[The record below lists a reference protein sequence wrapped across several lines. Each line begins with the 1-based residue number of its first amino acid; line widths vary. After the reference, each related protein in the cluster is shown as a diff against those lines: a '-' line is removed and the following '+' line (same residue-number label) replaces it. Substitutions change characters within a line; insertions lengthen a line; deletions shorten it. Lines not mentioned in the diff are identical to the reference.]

1 MGTRNLFNM
10 RRFLLFFIITSVY
23 FSIAAGQDK
32 LISNEVIM
40 TRIKY
45 GLDFMYN
52 YEFKKADSLFRII
65 ENEIPNHPV
74 VPFLEGLSIFWQN
87 APLNPNNSDA
97 VNMFIQ
103 KMKKSAALSD
113 EVMKSGDD
121 YIEGSFFSLVAHAM
135 QMMYYADND
144 QIIKVIKHIP
154 YSYRRVVKAFDLKD
168 AFKEYKFF
176 TGLYSYY
183 IEAYPEAHPAY
194 KPLLIFLHKGSR
206 IEGLKELNWI
216 ANNSVF
222 MKAEGLFFLHHIY
235 LSYECNP
242 RMALNYAEQLHE
254 LYPDNTFY
262 LVHLIFNL
270 FVVNDYEKAA
280 ERIPMLEQQKK
291 SDDFAQMME
300 LIFNGMIEELV
311 NHNYKV
317 SEKLYKKG
325 IEMAVE
331 FNPRVDTYTALA
343 YAGLSRIYE
352 REGMVKLAK
361 ENKKIAFGKTDY
373 PCILE

>member
-1 MGTRNLFNM
+1 
-10 RRFLLFFIITSVY
+10 
-23 FSIAAGQDK
+23 
-32 LISNEVIM
+32 
-40 TRIKY
+40 
-45 GLDFMYN
+45 MYN
-52 YEFKKADSLFRII
+52 YEFKKADSIFRII
-65 ENEIPNHPV
+65 EDEIPNHPI
-74 VPFLEGLSIFWQN
+74 VPFLEGLCIFWQN

-97 VNMFIQ
+97 VNMFIK
-103 KMKKSAALSD
+103 KMKKSAGLSD
-113 EVMKSGDD
+113 EVMKSRDD

-144 QIIKVIKHIP
+144 QIINVIKHIP

-168 AFKEYKFF
+168 TFEEYKFF

-242 RMALNYAEQLHE
+242 QMALNYAEQLHE

-280 ERIPMLEQQKK
+280 ELIPILEQQKI
-291 SDDFAQMME
+291 SDGFAQMME
-300 LIFNGMIEELV
+300 LIFNGMIEEIV
-311 NHNYKV
+311 NRNYEV

-331 FNPRVDTYTALA
+331 FNPRVDTYIALA

>member
-1 MGTRNLFNM
+1 M
-10 RRFLLFFIITSVY
+10 RRFVLFFILTSVY
-23 FSIAAGQDK
+23 FSVSVGQDK
-32 LISNEVIM
+32 LIGDEVVM
-40 TRIKY
+40 GRIKH

-74 VPFLEGLSIFWQN
+74 NPFLEGLNIYWQN
-87 APLNPNNSDA
+87 APLNPNSSDE
-97 VNMFIQ
+97 VNKFIQ
-103 KMKKSAALSD
+103 KMKKSAVLSD
-113 EVMKSGDD
+113 EVMKSRDD

-144 QIIKVIKHIP
+144 QIVKVIKYIP
-154 YSYRRVVKAFDLKD
+154 YSYKRVVKAFDLKD
-168 AFKEYKFF
+168 AFEEYKFF

-242 RMALNYAEQLHE
+242 QMALNYVEQLHE

-270 FVVNDYEKAA
+270 LVINDYEKAA
-280 ERIPMLEQQKK
+280 ELIPMLEQQKE
-291 SDDFAQMME
+291 SDNFAQMME
-300 LIFNGMIEELV
+300 LIFNGMIEEHV
-311 NHNYKV
+311 NRNYEV

-325 IEMAVE
+325 IKMAVE
-331 FNPRVDTYTALA
+331 FNPRGDTYSALA

-361 ENKKIAFGKTDY
+361 ENKRIAFEKTDY

>member
-1 MGTRNLFNM
+1 
-10 RRFLLFFIITSVY
+10 
-23 FSIAAGQDK
+23 
-32 LISNEVIM
+32 
-40 TRIKY
+40 
-45 GLDFMYN
+45 
-52 YEFKKADSLFRII
+52 
-65 ENEIPNHPV
+65 
-74 VPFLEGLSIFWQN
+74 
-87 APLNPNNSDA
+87 
-97 VNMFIQ
+97 
-103 KMKKSAALSD
+103 
-113 EVMKSGDD
+113 MKSRDD

-144 QIIKVIKHIP
+144 QIMKVIKHIP
-154 YSYRRVVKAFDLKD
+154 YSYRRVVKAFDLRD

-183 IEAYPEAHPAY
+183 IEAYPETHTAY

-242 RMALNYAEQLHE
+242 QMALNYAEQLHE

-280 ERIPMLEQQKK
+280 ELIPILEQQKK

-311 NHNYKV
+311 NHNYEV

-331 FNPRVDTYTALA
+331 FNPRVDTYIALA

-361 ENKKIAFGKTDY
+361 ENKKIAFAKTDY

>member
-1 MGTRNLFNM
+1 M
-10 RRFLLFFIITSVY
+10 RRFLFFFIITSTY
-23 FSIAAGQDK
+23 FSVAGGQDK
-32 LISNEVIM
+32 LIGNEVILAG
-40 TRIKY
+40 IEH
-45 GLDFMYN
+45 GLDCMYN
-52 YEFKKADSLFRII
+52 YEFEKADSLFRII
-65 ENEIPNHPV
+65 EDEIPNHPV
-74 VPFLEGLSIFWQN
+74 VPFLEGLNIFWQN
-87 APLNPNNSDA
+87 APLSPNNSDA

-103 KMKKSAALSD
+103 KMNKCAVLSD
-113 EVMKSGDD
+113 EVMKSRDD

-144 QIIKVIKHIP
+144 QIMKVIKHIP
-154 YSYRRVVKAFDLKD
+154 YSYRRVVKAFDLRD

-183 IEAYPEAHPAY
+183 IEAYPETHTAY

-242 RMALNYAEQLHE
+242 QMALNYAEQLHE

-280 ERIPMLEQQKK
+280 ELIPILEQQKK

-311 NHNYKV
+311 NHNYEV

-331 FNPRVDTYTALA
+331 FNPRVDTYIALA

-361 ENKKIAFGKTDY
+361 ENKKIAFAKTDY

>member
-1 MGTRNLFNM
+1 M
-10 RRFLLFFIITSVY
+10 RRILFFFILTSVY
-23 FSIAAGQDK
+23 FSVSVGQDR
-32 LISNEVIM
+32 LIGDEKIM
-40 TRIKY
+40 SEIKC
-45 GLDFMYN
+45 GLDCMYN
-52 YEFKKADSLFRII
+52 YEFEKADSLFRII

-74 VPFLEGLSIFWQN
+74 SPFLGGLSIYWQN

-97 VNMFIQ
+97 VNMFIR
-103 KMKKSAALSD
+103 KMKESSVLSD
-113 EVMKSGDD
+113 EVMKGGDD

-154 YSYRRVVKAFDLKD
+154 YSYKRIVGAIKLNDTFE
-168 AFKEYKFF
+168 EYKFF
-176 TGLYSYY
+176 TGLYNYY

-194 KPLLIFLHKGSR
+194 KPLLIFLHKGNRS
-206 IEGLKELNWI
+206 EGLKELNWV

-235 LSYECNP
+235 MSYECNP
-242 RMALNYAEQLHE
+242 QMALNYAEQLHK

-270 FVVNDYEKAA
+270 FVVKDYEKAA
-280 ERIPMLEQQKK
+280 EFILMLEQQKK
-291 SDDFAQMME
+291 SDDFAQMMG

-311 NHNYKV
+311 NRNYEMSK
-317 SEKLYKKG
+317 ELYING
-325 IEMAVE
+325 IEMAVM
-331 FNPRVDTYTALA
+331 FKPRVDTYIAMA

-361 ENKKIAFGKTDY
+361 ENKKIAFEKTDY

>member
-1 MGTRNLFNM
+1 M
-10 RRFLLFFIITSVY
+10 RSILVFFILTSVY
-23 FSIAAGQDK
+23 FSVSVGQDR
-32 LISNEVIM
+32 LIGDEEMMSG
-40 TRIKY
+40 IKH
-45 GLDFMYN
+45 GLDYMYN
-52 YEFKKADSLFRII
+52 YEFEKADSLFGII
-65 ENEIPNHPV
+65 ENMSPNHPV
-74 VPFLEGLSIFWQN
+74 GPFLGGLSIYWRN
-87 APLNPNNSDA
+87 APLNPNDPDA

-103 KMKKSAALSD
+103 KMKKSSVLSE
-113 EVMKSGDD
+113 EVMKSKDD

-144 QIIKVIKHIP
+144 QIGRVIKHIP
-154 YSYRRVVKAFDLKD
+154 YSYRRVVKAFKLKD
-168 AFKEYKFF
+168 TFEEYKFF

-206 IEGLKELNWI
+206 SEGLKELNWI

-242 RMALNYAEQLHE
+242 QMALNYAERLHE

-262 LVHLIFNL
+262 LVHLILNL

-280 ERIPMLEQQKK
+280 ELIPELEQQKK

-300 LIFNGMIEELV
+300 LIFNGMIEEF
-311 NHNYKV
+311 V
-317 SEKLYKKG
+317 SENYEVSKELYIKG
-325 IEMAVE
+325 IEMAIM
-331 FNPRVDTYTALA
+331 FKPRVDTYIAMA

-352 REGMVKLAK
+352 REGMVILAR
-361 ENKKIAFGKTDY
+361 ENKKIAYEKTDY

>member
-1 MGTRNLFNM
+1 MHRLLIF
-10 RRFLLFFIITSVY
+10 FLIFSFYFQVSV
-23 FSIAAGQDK
+23 GQDR
-32 LISNEVIM
+32 LIGDKEMMSG
-40 TRIKY
+40 IKH
-45 GLDFMYN
+45 GLDYMYN
-52 YEFKKADSLFRII
+52 YEFEKADSLFRII
-65 ENEIPNHPV
+65 ENKNPNHPV
-74 VPFLEGLSIFWQN
+74 GPFLGGLNIYWQN

-103 KMKKSAALSD
+103 KMKKSAILSD

-144 QIIKVIKHIP
+144 QISKVIKHIP

-168 AFKEYKFF
+168 AFEEYKFF

-194 KPLLIFLHKGSR
+194 KPLLVFLHKGSR
-206 IEGLKELNWI
+206 SEGLKELNWI
-216 ANNSVF
+216 ADNSVF

-242 RMALNYAEQLHE
+242 QMALNYAEKLHK

-270 FVVNDYEKAA
+270 FVVKDYEKAV
-280 ERIPMLEQQKK
+280 ELVPILEQQKK
-291 SDDFAQMME
+291 SDDFARMMG

-311 NHNYKV
+311 NRNYELSK
-317 SEKLYKKG
+317 ELYKKG
-325 IEMAVE
+325 IEMAVM
-331 FNPRVDTYTALA
+331 FKPRVDTYIAMA
-343 YAGLSRIYE
+343 YVGLSRIYE

-361 ENKKIAFGKTDY
+361 ENKKMAYDKTDY

>member
-1 MGTRNLFNM
+1 M
-10 RRFLLFFIITSVY
+10 RRLLVFFILTSVY
-23 FSIAAGQDK
+23 FSVSIGQDK
-32 LISNEVIM
+32 LIGDKILMAE
-40 TRIKY
+40 IKY
-45 GLDFMYN
+45 GMDFMYN
-52 YEFKKADSLFRII
+52 YKFEKADSLFRII
-65 ENEIPNHPV
+65 ENKYPDHPIG
-74 VPFLEGLSIFWQN
+74 PFLEGLSIYWQN

-97 VNMFIQ
+97 VNMFIR
-103 KMKKSAALSD
+103 KMKESSVLSD

-144 QIIKVIKHIP
+144 QIGRVIKHIP
-154 YSYRRVVKAFDLKD
+154 YSYRRVVKAFDFKD
-168 AFKEYKFF
+168 TFEEYKFF

-206 IEGLKELNWI
+206 SEGLKELDWI

-242 RMALNYAEQLHE
+242 QMALNYAERLHE

-270 FVVNDYEKAA
+270 FVVNDYEKAS
-280 ERIPMLEQQKK
+280 ELMPMLEQQKI

-311 NHNYKV
+311 NRNYEV
-317 SEKLYKKG
+317 SKELYIKG
-325 IEMAVE
+325 IEMAVM
-331 FNPRVDTYTALA
+331 FNPRVDTYIAMA
-343 YAGLSRIYE
+343 YIGLSRIYE

-361 ENKKIAFGKTDY
+361 ENKKIAFEKTDY

>member
-1 MGTRNLFNM
+1 M
-10 RRFLLFFIITSVY
+10 RRFLFFFILISVY
-23 FSIAAGQDK
+23 FSASVGQDR
-32 LISNEVIM
+32 LIGDEVM
-40 TRIKY
+40 MARIKQ
-45 GLDFMYN
+45 GIDFMYN
-52 YEFKKADSLFRII
+52 YEFEKADSLFRII
-65 ENEIPNHPV
+65 ENMNPNHPV
-74 VPFLEGLSIFWQN
+74 GPFLDGLSIYWRN
-87 APLNPNNSDA
+87 APLNPNNPDA

-103 KMKKSAALSD
+103 KMKESSVLSE
-113 EVMKSGDD
+113 EVMKSKDD

-144 QIIKVIKHIP
+144 QIGRVIKHIP

-168 AFKEYKFF
+168 TFEEYKFF

-194 KPLLIFLHKGSR
+194 KPLLLFLHKGSR
-206 IEGLKELNWI
+206 SEGLMELNWV

-242 RMALNYAEQLHE
+242 QMALKYAEQLNE

-270 FVVNDYEKAA
+270 FVVNDYVKADKL
-280 ERIPMLEQQKK
+280 IPILEQQQKH
-291 SDDFAQMME
+291 DDFAKMMKF
-300 LIFNGMIEELV
+300 IFEGMIEELV
-311 NHNYKV
+311 NRNYEV
-317 SEKLYKKG
+317 SKELYNKG

-331 FNPRVDTYTALA
+331 FNPRVDTYIALA
-343 YAGLSRIYE
+343 YLGLSRIYE
-352 REGMVKLAK
+352 REGLAKLAR
-361 ENKKIAFGKTDY
+361 ENKKIAFEKTDY

>member
-1 MGTRNLFNM
+1 M
-10 RRFLLFFIITSVY
+10 RRFLVFFIITSIN
-23 FSIAAGQDK
+23 FSVIVGQDK
-32 LISNEVIM
+32 LIGNEVLM
-40 TRIKY
+40 ARIKQ

-52 YEFKKADSLFRII
+52 YEFEKADSLFRII
-65 ENEIPNHPV
+65 EDEIPNHPV
-74 VPFLEGLSIFWQN
+74 IPFLEGLCIYWQN

-103 KMKKSAALSD
+103 KMKKSSELSD
-113 EVMKSGDD
+113 KVIKNSDD
-121 YIEGSFFSLVAHAM
+121 YIEGSFFSLVAHTM

-144 QIIKVIKHIP
+144 QIIKTIMHIP
-154 YSYRRVVKAFDLKD
+154 YAYKRIVRAFDVKD

-183 IEAYPEAHPAY
+183 IGAYPEAHPGY
-194 KPLLIFLHKGSR
+194 KPFLIFLHKGNRS
-206 IEGLKELNWI
+206 EGLKELNWI

-242 RMALNYAEQLHE
+242 QIALNYAEQLHE

-262 LVHLIFNL
+262 LVHLIYNL
-270 FVVNDYEKAA
+270 MVVNDYEKAT
-280 ERIPMLEQQKK
+280 ELLQILEQQKK

-300 LIFNGMIEELV
+300 SIFSGMIEEHV
-311 NHNYKV
+311 NQNYEV
-317 SEKLYKKG
+317 SEKLYKIG
-325 IEMAVE
+325 IEMADK
-331 FNPRVDTYTALA
+331 FNTRADTYLALA

-361 ENKKIAFGKTDY
+361 VNKRIAFEKTDY

>member
-1 MGTRNLFNM
+1 M
-10 RRFLLFFIITSVY
+10 RRFLLFFIITSFY
-23 FSIAAGQDK
+23 FSVAGGQDK
-32 LISNEVIM
+32 LIGNEVIM
-40 TRIKY
+40 TRIKH

-65 ENEIPNHPV
+65 ENKIPNHPV

-103 KMKKSAALSD
+103 KMKKSAVLSD
-113 EVMKSGDD
+113 KVMKSRDD
-121 YIEGSFFSLVAHAM
+121 YIEGSFFSLVAHSM

-144 QIIKVIKHIP
+144 QIVKVIKHIP
-154 YSYRRVVKAFDLKD
+154 YSYKRVVKAFDLKD
-168 AFKEYKFF
+168 TFEEYKFF
-176 TGLYSYY
+176 TGLYNYY
-183 IEAYPEAHPAY
+183 IEAYPEAHPVY

-206 IEGLKELNWI
+206 IEGLNELNWI

-242 RMALNYAEQLHE
+242 QMALNYAEQLHE

-270 FVVNDYEKAA
+270 FIVNDYKKAA
-280 ERIPMLEQQKK
+280 ELIPMLEQQKE

-300 LIFNGMIEELV
+300 LIFNGMIEEHV
-311 NHNYKV
+311 NRNYEM

-325 IEMAVE
+325 IEMAVK
-331 FNPRVDTYTALA
+331 FNPRVDTYIALA

-361 ENKKIAFGKTDY
+361 ENKRIAFAKTDY

>member
-1 MGTRNLFNM
+1 M
-10 RRFLLFFIITSVY
+10 RRFLLFFILTSVY
-23 FSIAAGQDK
+23 FAVSVGQDR
-32 LISNEVIM
+32 LIGEEVIM
-40 TRIKY
+40 ARIKC
-45 GLDFMYN
+45 GLDCMYN
-52 YEFKKADSLFRII
+52 YEFEKADSLFRII
-65 ENEIPNHPV
+65 ENRNPNHPV
-74 VPFLEGLSIFWQN
+74 GPFLGGLSIFWQN
-87 APLNPNNSDA
+87 APLNPNNSEA
-97 VNMFIQ
+97 ENIFIQ
-103 KMKKSAALSD
+103 KMKKSAVLSD
-113 EVMKSGDD
+113 EVMKSRDD

-144 QIIKVIKHIP
+144 QITKVIKHIP
-154 YSYRRVVKAFDLKD
+154 YSYKRVVKAFELKD
-168 AFKEYKFF
+168 TFEEYKFF

-194 KPLLIFLHKGSR
+194 KLLLIFLHKGSR
-206 IEGLKELNWI
+206 SEGLKELNWI

-242 RMALNYAEQLHE
+242 QMALIYAEKLHE

-262 LVHLIFNL
+262 LVHLILNL

-280 ERIPMLEQQKK
+280 ELMPMLEQQKK
-291 SDDFAQMME
+291 SDDFAQMMG

-311 NHNYKV
+311 NRNYEMSK
-317 SEKLYKKG
+317 ELYTNG
-325 IEMAVE
+325 IERAVM
-331 FNPRVDTYTALA
+331 FNPRVDTYIAMA
-343 YAGLSRIYE
+343 YIGLSRIYE

-361 ENKKIAFGKTDY
+361 ENKKIAYDKTDY

>member
-1 MGTRNLFNM
+1 M
-10 RRFLLFFIITSVY
+10 RRVLVFFILTSVY
-23 FSIAAGQDK
+23 FSVSVGQDK
-32 LISNEVIM
+32 LIGDEVILA
-40 TRIKY
+40 RIKH
-45 GLDFMYN
+45 GLDCMYN
-52 YEFKKADSLFRII
+52 YEFEKADSLFRII
-65 ENEIPNHPV
+65 ENEIPKHPV
-74 VPFLEGLSIFWQN
+74 GSILGGLSVFWQN

-103 KMKKSAALSD
+103 KMKESTVLSD
-113 EVMKSGDD
+113 ELMKSGDD

-135 QMMYYADND
+135 QMMYYADNN
-144 QIIKVIKHIP
+144 QIGKVIKHIP

-168 AFKEYKFF
+168 TFEEYKFF

-206 IEGLKELNWI
+206 SEGLKELNWI
-216 ANNSVF
+216 ASNSVF

-242 RMALNYAEQLHE
+242 QMALTYAEQLHE

-270 FVVNDYEKAA
+270 FVVNDYEKAV
-280 ERIPMLEQQKK
+280 ELVPILEQQKE
-291 SDDFAQMME
+291 SDDFAQMMG

-311 NHNYKV
+311 NRNDEV
-317 SEKLYKKG
+317 SKELYNKG
-325 IEMAVE
+325 IEMAVM
-331 FNPRVDTYTALA
+331 FKPRVDTYIAMA

-361 ENKKIAFGKTDY
+361 ENKKIAYDKTDY